1 MSKHHPSFDAF
12 ISFSR
17 DLTGFSSFELHG
29 TGEAGAYFDT
39 VIRVVGDSLV
49 GEMLAAHG
57 SLGTEG
63 AQRETGIRQTVLAHP
78 TLGPVARAVLMM
90 WFSGTWF
97 GLPEA
102 WVEANGHEEAGRTFT
117 VRPSSYAEGLIWRN
131 LGVNAAGAKAPGY
144 GSWAEPPS
152 IPDPHGDVPVLTIRR
167 S

>member
-78 TLGPVARAVLMM
+78 TLGQSL
-90 WFSGTWF
+90 
-97 GLPEA
+97 
-102 WVEANGHEEAGRTFT
+102 
-117 VRPSSYAEGLIWRN
+117 
-131 LGVNAAGAKAPGY
+131 APC
-144 GSWAEPPS
+144 
-152 IPDPHGDVPVLTIRR
+152 
-167 S
+167 